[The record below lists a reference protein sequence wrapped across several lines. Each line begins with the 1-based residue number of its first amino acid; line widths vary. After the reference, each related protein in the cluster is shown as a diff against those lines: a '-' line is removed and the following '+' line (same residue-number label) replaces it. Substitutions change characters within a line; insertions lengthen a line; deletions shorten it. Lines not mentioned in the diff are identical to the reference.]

1 MNSKLGLVSL
11 AASLTALV
19 SFIACTD
26 YQEEFDNNFG
36 ILAYESYVESSE
48 TNQDVSSGSVDL
60 SSTTDKVS
68 SGAEPLSSGSVPTQ
82 SSGEQSYSSVG
93 SSGSAKTS
101 SSSTASLSGYNPPA
115 GNYGE
120 VVYKGQKYRTVTIGD
135 QEWMAENL
143 NYAVDGSYCYNDA
156 AQNCD
161 KFGRLYSWEAA
172 RNACPEGWHLPDS
185 MEWTVLFK
193 SVGTD
198 AATHLKATSGWDSNT
213 AGNGDDAVG
222 FSVLPAGGGS
232 ISGGVVY
239 YSSLTNGAVFWTNKK
254 ISDSEARSVSIYGK
268 DKNPEFIEGN
278 INDRRSVRCLKGLPR
293 SSSSSAKSSSS
304 SQSSSSSVE
313 SSSSRT
319 CNYPQVDG
327 CFTDTRDGQ
336 TYNTVIMNNQY
347 WMAQNLNYEL
357 ENSYCYE
364 NKQSNCDKYGKLYAW
379 SAAVESACPEGWHL
393 PTKQEFDLLL
403 NYVGGTEDGGVNAAK
418 QLKSKNYWADEKGTD
433 SYNFALLPAGYCL
446 YEDNADG
453 CSWSSTNNSAF
464 LWSSSKYTGSNPDSA
479 VCQHGDCAHVMILKD
494 KKVSLRPYD
503 KELTYMSVRCVLG
516 KLSSSS
522 SAQSSSSI
530 EVAAAEVCKS
540 RDGGDECEYGSVKIA
555 EDTYKTVKIGE
566 QWWMAENANYT
577 TTKGSYCYKDNE
589 TNCETYGRL
598 YTWAAANEVCSTIG
612 DGWRL
617 PSKADFDTLVAAIVA
632 NNWTWKGSVGKLLK
646 STEYWPSTEVG
657 TDNFGFNAL
666 PAGERHNSTSVYQWG
681 VDGVMPRAEFWSS
694 TTKEGNDSNAYRFY
708 LDNTDGNVHTDI
720 ADDKSELSF
729 SVRCVKSAK

>member
-1 MNSKLGLVSL
+1 MNSKLGLISL

-36 ILAYESYVESSE
+36 MLAYESYVESSE

-68 SGAEPLSSGSVPTQ
+68 SGSVPTQ

-101 SSSTASLSGYNPPA
+101 SSSTAPLSGYNPPA

-120 VVYKGQKYRTVTIGD
+120 VEYKGQKYRTVTIGD

-143 NYAVDGSYCYNDA
+143 NFEVSGSSCYKDSTKYCDMR
-156 AQNCD
+156 
-161 KFGRLYSWEAA
+161 GRLYSWKAA
-172 RNACPEGWHLPDS
+172 TTACPEGWRLPDS
-185 MEWTVLFK
+185 TDWAVLFK

-198 AATHLKATSGWDSNT
+198 AATHLKATSGWDSN
-213 AGNGDDAVG
+213 ANGNGDDAVG
-222 FSVLPAGGGS
+222 FSVFPAGGGS
-232 ISGGVVY
+232 MSGDVLF
-239 YSSLTNGAVFWTNKK
+239 YSSLTSGAVFWTNEK
-254 ISDSEARSVSIYGK
+254 ISDAEAWSVNIYWKNK
-268 DKNPEFIEGN
+268 DPEFIEGN
-278 INDRRSVRCLKGLPR
+278 VNDRRSVRCLKGMPQ

-304 SQSSSSSVE
+304 LQSSSSSVE

-319 CNYPQVDG
+319 CNHPQVDG
-327 CFTDTRDGQ
+327 CFTDTRDDQ
-336 TYNTVIMNNQY
+336 KYNTVLMGDRY
-347 WMAQNLNYEL
+347 WMAQNLNYGADL
-357 ENSYCYE
+357 NNCYD
-364 NKQSNCDKYGKLYAW
+364 KSSANCDRFGKLYPW
-379 SAAVESACPEGWHL
+379 DAAVKVCPEGWHL
-393 PTKQEFDLLL
+393 PTKEEFELLL
-403 NYVGGTEDGGVNAAK
+403 NYVGGTEDEGVNAAK
-418 QLKSKNYWADEKGTD
+418 QLKSKSYWHDKDGTD
-433 SYNFALLPAGYCL
+433 SYNFALLPAGLCFPERTGYCVWENQYDYAYL
-446 YEDNADG
+446 
-453 CSWSSTNNSAF
+453 WSST
-464 LWSSSKYTGSNPDSA
+464 TDS
-479 VCQHGDCAHVMILKD
+479 VNCADNVIGCANIMVLQS
-494 KKVSLRPYD
+494 KKVSVSHFAKD
-503 KELTYMSVRCVLG
+503 AYMSVRCVLG
-516 KLSSSS
+516 ELSSSS
-522 SAQSSSSI
+522 SAKSSSSI

-540 RDGGDECEYGSVKIA
+540 RDGGDGCEYGTVKIA

-566 QWWMAENANYT
+566 QWWMAENANYAMA
-577 TTKGSYCYKDNE
+577 KGSYCYKDNE

-632 NNWTWKGSVGKLLK
+632 NDWTWKGSVGKLLK
-646 STEYWPSTEVG
+646 STEKWPSTQEVG

-666 PAGERHNSTSVYQWG
+666 PAGERHNSTAVYQWG
-681 VDGVMPRAEFWSS
+681 VDGVMPRAVFWSS

-708 LDNTDGNVHTDI
+708 LDNTDGNVQTDI